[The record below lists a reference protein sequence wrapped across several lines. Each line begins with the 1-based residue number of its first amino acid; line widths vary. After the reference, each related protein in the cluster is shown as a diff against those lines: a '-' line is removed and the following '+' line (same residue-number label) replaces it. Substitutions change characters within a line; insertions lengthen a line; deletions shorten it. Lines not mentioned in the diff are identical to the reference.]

1 MSTDTFMDLLQEEL
15 SAEPDPR
22 FAAEMDEWA
31 AAGFPRRDATRPHGR
46 RSAWLDRAT
55 RTVRSPLG
63 AAGAAA
69 AAAGLVVAVLI
80 VGDATQTS
88 TSGRDGDVAAT
99 VPAPSAA
106 ESESLAEPAPDQR
119 SVAPSP
125 PAAGGVAPGERNR
138 RIERSSQ
145 MTLAAPADDFQ
156 SVGDRILRITD
167 AHSGFVLRSN
177 VSTGDHPSG
186 DFQLRVPG
194 NQLQPTL
201 RDVAALGDVRAR
213 NDMGQDV
220 TRAYVSVSDR
230 LAAARAER
238 RALLR
243 RLAAAT
249 DDDRIQRLR
258 DRLDANA
265 SELASLRGQVRDLR
279 ERTNY
284 ASISVT
290 LAEKRGGAG
299 AGSSGTDDALDDSLG
314 LLVGSFNWL
323 LRALGVLIPGGLL
336 GGAAWWAARTFR
348 RRRRE
353 AVLF

>member
-1 MSTDTFMDLLQEEL
+1 M
-15 SAEPDPR
+15 
-22 FAAEMDEWA
+22 A
-31 AAGFPRRDATRPHGR
+31 AASTA
-46 RSAWLDRAT
+46 
-55 RTVRSPLG
+55 V
-63 AAGAAA
+63 AGIVIAL
-69 AAAGLVVAVLI
+69 LVVGDSAQQTTSPSQSAA
-80 VGDATQTS
+80 GDATTP
-88 TSGRDGDVAAT
+88 AT
-99 VPAPSAA
+99 TAAPSPQLN
-106 ESESLAEPAPDQR
+106 ESDQSLA
-119 SVAPSP
+119 P
-125 PAAGGVAPGERNR
+125 PAAGGAAPEEPNR
-138 RIERSSQ
+138 KIERSSQ

-167 AHSGFVLRSN
+167 SHDGFVLRSN
-177 VSTGDHPSG
+177 VSTGDNPSG

-194 NQLQPTL
+194 DQLQATL
-201 RDVAALGDVRAR
+201 RDLAALGDVRAR

-220 TRAYVSVSDR
+220 TREYVSVTDQ

-243 RLAAAT
+243 RLASA
-249 DDDRIQRLR
+249 DDDARMQRLR

-265 SELASLRGQVRDLR
+265 RELASLRGQVRDLR

-284 ASISVT
+284 ASVTVT
-290 LAEKRGGAG
+290 LVEKKGGEGDGGAG
-299 AGSSGTDDALDDSLG
+299 AGSGTDDALDDSLG

-323 LRALGVLIPGGLL
+323 LRALGVLIPAAIV